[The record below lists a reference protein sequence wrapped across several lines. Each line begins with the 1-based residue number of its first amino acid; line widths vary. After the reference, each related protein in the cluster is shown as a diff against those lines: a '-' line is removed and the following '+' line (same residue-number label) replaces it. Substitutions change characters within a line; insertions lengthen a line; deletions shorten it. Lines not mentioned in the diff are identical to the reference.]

1 MWSEAMDHD
10 SAFVLCHLGMR
21 AKRLFAR
28 ALEPLG
34 LRPNQVLV
42 LNHLAVVEGV
52 SQRDLVEGLEIDA
65 SSMVALLDAFE
76 ARGLAQ
82 RRPNP
87 RDRRAY
93 AIYLTDD
100 GRATLQ
106 RALELSLEVE
116 SSLLAPLDAEE
127 RARLRQLLLRIAA
140 GGEETGD
147 EPLARVAAERD

>member
-21 AKRLFAR
+21 AKKLYAR

-42 LNHLAVVEGV
+42 LNHVAVVEGV
-52 SQRDLVEGLEIDA
+52 SQRELVEGLEIDP

-93 AIYLTDD
+93 AIYLTDE
-100 GRATLQ
+100 GRATLA
-106 RALELSLEVE
+106 RALELSLDVE
-116 SSLLAPLDAEE
+116 SQLLAPLDIEE
-127 RARLRQLLLRIAA
+127 RSQLRRVLLRIAA
-140 GGEETGD
+140 RAEED
-147 EPLARVAAERD
+147 